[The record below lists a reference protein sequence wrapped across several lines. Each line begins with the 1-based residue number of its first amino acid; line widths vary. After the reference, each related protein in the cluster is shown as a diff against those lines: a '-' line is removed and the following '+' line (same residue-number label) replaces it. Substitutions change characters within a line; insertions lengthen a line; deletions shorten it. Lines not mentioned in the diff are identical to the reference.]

1 MEKTTHFSS
10 VEIESRRLVLV
21 IVINRLLGISYN
33 PISLSLYIQY
43 LLLLRAW
50 GVGLVEGRVELI
62 QMPKLE
68 EAEDIVRQAMSKLS
82 YLETELQNFTAEN
95 AELFAG
101 ATELL
106 ASTGGEC
113 PLSWHQCFERYTKQ
127 YDDALDNFLR
137 ESGLNQ
143 EQFADAARIVLDNEA
158 ASMQMKFLSS
168 AVV

>member
-1 MEKTTHFSS
+1 M
-10 VEIESRRLVLV
+10 
-21 IVINRLLGISYN
+21 
-33 PISLSLYIQY
+33 
-43 LLLLRAW
+43 
-50 GVGLVEGRVELI
+50 GLVEGRVELI

-158 ASMQMKFLSS
+158 ASMQMKFFLEALIAATDFGMFKTLMISEAMS
-168 AVV
+168 IGSGNRDVHK